1 MYLENLPPKKNLK
14 SSFSLPL
21 PAYAPLRSGRPSF
34 AEATVGKQG
43 EAGGRGGMVF
53 ALPPADLPA
62 EASAQAGFRRKI
74 NFLKALKLSTVF
86 VDRGWGF
93 VLY

>member
-1 MYLENLPPKKNLK
+1 
-14 SSFSLPL
+14 
-21 PAYAPLRSGRPSF
+21 
-34 AEATVGKQG
+34 
-43 EAGGRGGMVF
+43 MVF